1 MIDPNIPDDIAI
13 TVVDPRSYADG
24 NAIDEAFAKL
34 RKDTPLGVA
43 GPQGF
48 EPFWVVTKHK
58 DIVEVE
64 RNNEV
69 FHNGDK
75 STTLVDANT
84 DTAVR
89 EMMGGSPHLIRSLVQ
104 MDNPDHKN
112 YRGITA
118 ANFMPQELK
127 ALEVQV
133 RKIAKSFVDHMEE
146 LGRKND
152 GRCDFAKDVAFLY
165 PLHVIMEL
173 LGVPQ
178 SDEPKMLK
186 LTQELF
192 GAADPELNRTGKE
205 RDDPKEALAALSGT
219 VAEFVEYF
227 TAVTEDRRK
236 TPRADIASVIAN
248 GKINGEALGIFEAM
262 GYYIIVATAGH
273 DTTSGTTA
281 GTMWELAKDREKFL
295 QVKNDPKLIPLLVEE
310 SIRWVTPVK
319 HFMRS
324 ATQDTVLG
332 GQEIKKGDWMM
343 LCYQSGNRDED
354 VFDDPFEFKVN
365 RQPNRHIAFGHGA
378 HVCLGQH
385 LARMEMRALWEE
397 LLPRL
402 DSVELDGEPT
412 RMLANF
418 VCGPKSVPIKFK
430 MS

>member
-1 MIDPNIPDDIAI
+1 MIDPNISEETAI
-13 TVVDPRSYADG
+13 TIVDPYAYADG
-24 NAIDEAFAKL
+24 DRVDQAFAKL
-34 RKDTPLGVA
+34 RAEMPLGVA
-43 GPQGF
+43 QPPGF

-58 DIVEVE
+58 DIMQVE
-64 RNNEV
+64 RQNDI

-75 STTLVDANT
+75 ATTLVDINT

-89 EMMGGSPHLIRSLVQ
+89 EMMGGSPHLVRSLVQ

-112 YRGITA
+112 YRRITA
-118 ANFMPQELK
+118 DNFMPQELK

-146 LGRKND
+146 VGRAND
-152 GRCDFAKDVAFLY
+152 GVCDFAKDVAFLY

-173 LGVPQ
+173 LGVPS

-205 RDDPKEALAALSGT
+205 RGDPKEALAALSGT
-219 VAEFVEYF
+219 VAEFIEYF
-227 TAVTEDRRK
+227 SAVTEDRRK
-236 TPRADIASVIAN
+236 NPRADIASVIAN
-248 GKINGEALGIFEAM
+248 GKIDGEPLGVLEAM
-262 GYYIIVATAGH
+262 SYYIIVATAGH
-273 DTTSGTTA
+273 DTTSSTTA
-281 GTMWELAKDREKFL
+281 GAMWALAERPEELRK
-295 QVKNDPKLIPLLVEE
+295 VKEDPKLIPMMVEE

-324 ATQDTVLG
+324 ATQDTELS
-332 GQEIKKGDWMM
+332 GQKISKGDWMM
-343 LCYQSGNRDED
+343 LCYPSGNRDED
-354 VFDDPFEFKVN
+354 MFDDPFEFKVN

-378 HVCLGQH
+378 HICLGQH

-402 DSVELDGEPT
+402 DHVEIAGTPT

-418 VCGPKSVPIKFK
+418 VCGPKSVPIRFK